1 MRIAEL
7 ARRRDAAT
15 AIAAEAAV
23 RAAAMRDAG
32 GGVATLKGAQD
43 FLTEADGATERFIRD
58 RLARD
63 FPDEAILGE
72 EMGGGAD
79 GTGPLWV
86 LDPIDGT
93 ANFARGADRWCVS
106 IGMVLDGRAVL
117 GAIAR
122 HAPAELFAA
131 AAGCGATLNGAPI
144 RAADT
149 ADITRSIVEIGW
161 SLRRPA
167 AAYTRM
173 VARAMRL
180 GIGTRCSGSGALGI
194 VETACGRL
202 DGYLELHINAW
213 DTAAALAIAREAGC
227 WTSDFDSGAWL
238 ADGNPIGVTAPTLA
252 GPLAGLLDDQ
262 DETERRRR

>member
-1 MRIAEL
+1 MRRDEL
-7 ARRRDAAT
+7 ARRRDIAA
-15 AIAAEAAV
+15 AIAAEAAT
-23 RAAAMRDAG
+23 RAAAIRDAG

-63 FPDEAILGE
+63 FPGEAILGE
-72 EMGGGAD
+72 ELGGGAD

-93 ANFARGADRWCVS
+93 ANFARNADRWCVS
-106 IGMVLDGRAVL
+106 IGMVLDGRTVL

-122 HAPAELFAA
+122 HAPAEIFAA
-131 AAGCGATLNGAPI
+131 AQGQGATLNGTPI
-144 RAADT
+144 RAAT
-149 ADITRSIVEIGW
+149 TTDITRSIVEIGW

-167 AAYTRM
+167 EAYTRM
-173 VARAMRL
+173 VARAMQL
-180 GIGTRCSGSGALGI
+180 GIGTRCAGSGALGI
-194 VETACGRL
+194 VDTACGRL

-227 WTSDFDSGAWL
+227 WSNDHDRGSWL
-238 ADGNPIGVTAPTLA
+238 ANGNPIGVAAPMLA
-252 GPLAGLLDDQ
+252 AVLASLLVEDDNP
-262 DETERRRR
+262 